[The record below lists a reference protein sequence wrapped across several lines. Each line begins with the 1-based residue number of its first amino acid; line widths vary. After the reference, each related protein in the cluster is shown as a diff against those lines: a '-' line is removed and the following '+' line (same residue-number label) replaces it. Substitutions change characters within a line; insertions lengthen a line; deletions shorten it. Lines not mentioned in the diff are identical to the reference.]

1 MKKNQE
7 IKRTAAMVQETL
19 NVPEDLDQR
28 MAQVRE
34 RARQEFLA
42 REAAQA
48 AAPRPARKKKGLGY
62 RLVTAMAIALALM
75 VIPVAVTL
83 ISPVP
88 VSSAGDFSRSVVI
101 WLNDKLHLQLRVP
114 ETLEAPGGLSDMSAG
129 EERVFHSLEEA
140 AAFVGHD
147 LIALGN
153 EEVKCELVEVRV
165 TSIADGVQ
173 MITGIYRYQD
183 QEVVLIQKPILDNSV
198 LAPQSKAEIITV
210 SGREF
215 FAWQV
220 GTRWRTVYLQDHWN
234 VQITSVGTKDRLE
247 QILLSLSLFKADIRP

>member
-114 ETLEAPGGLSDMSAG
+114 ETLEAPGGLSAMSAG

-153 EEVKCELVEVRV
+153 EEIKCELVEVRV
-165 TSIADGVQ
+165 TYLYDD
-173 MITGIYRYQD
+173 IYHIEEEYLYD
-183 QEVVLIQKPILDNSV
+183 EKPIIMQLKGGLDFTMT
-198 LAPQSKAEIITV
+198 APQKDAEKIESSIGEMYIWGNEKTARV
-210 SGREF
+210 I
-215 FAWQV
+215 
-220 GTRWRTVYLQDHWN
+220 GTTRNGMLR
-234 VQITSVGTKDRLE
+234 VQFECAIEVAS
-247 QILLSLSLFKADIRP
+247 ILMKTALFIN

>member
-165 TSIADGVQ
+165 TRIKENVYHSVAQYLYGDHTVNVSIKDGMKANLVGPQ
-173 MITGIYRYQD
+173 IETRTIISDIGDVFVWNSNDVSRAL
-183 QEVVLIQKPILDNSV
+183 VVVNGKVVRFTTTCNLDEACE
-198 LAPQSKAEIITV
+198 L
-210 SGREF
+210 
-215 FAWQV
+215 FA
-220 GTRWRTVYLQDHWN
+220 TAH
-234 VQITSVGTKDRLE
+234 
-247 QILLSLSLFKADIRP
+247 

>member
-7 IKRTAAMVQETL
+7 IKRAAAMVQETL

-42 REAAQA
+42 REVAQA

-165 TSIADGVQ
+165 TRLGEDVSKIIERYEYKGKELLLEIKGGLD
-173 MITGIYRYQD
+173 ITMM
-183 QEVVLIQKPILDNSV
+183 
-198 LAPQSKAEIITV
+198 APQENARIVECQIGEVYVWENNEKVRALGANPEGILKVV
-210 SGREF
+210 SDCELEE
-215 FAWQV
+215 
-220 GTRWRTVYLQDHWN
+220 TYILMS
-234 VQITSVGTKDRLE
+234 TSRY
-247 QILLSLSLFKADIRP
+247 IN

>member
-165 TSIADGVQ
+165 T
-173 MITGIYRYQD
+173 
-183 QEVVLIQKPILDNSV
+183 EVSENAYHVAVEYEYENK
-198 LAPQSKAEIITV
+198 TV
-210 SGREF
+210 SMLSKGGMSTALSATQADAKRVECPIGEVHV
-215 FAWQV
+215 WENNKE
-220 GTRWRTVYLQDHWN
+220 TRGLAITHEWTVRISTGCN
-234 VQITSVGTKDRLE
+234 VDETCK
-247 QILLSLSLFKADIRP
+247 LLLTAHYVN

>member
-42 REAAQA
+42 REVAQA

-165 TSIADGVQ
+165 TAMAEDVVRINENYLFDNK
-173 MITGIYRYQD
+173 
-183 QEVVLIQKPILDNSV
+183 EVVLIYKPILDENLFAPGDDTVVVNSELGEF
-198 LAPQSKAEIITV
+198 LAWKTTDKSRAIFLFDNWSIQISAEC
-210 SGREF
+210 S
-215 FAWQV
+215 
-220 GTRWRTVYLQDHWN
+220 
-234 VQITSVGTKDRLE
+234 LE
-247 QILLSLSLFKADIRP
+247 EARKLFSTLNKVN

>member
-140 AAFVGHD
+140 TAFVGHD

-165 TSIADGVQ
+165 RNLANSVKQITS
-173 MITGIYRYQD
+173 RYLYENK
-183 QEVVLIQKPILDNSV
+183 EVVLVQKTMLTTTV
-198 LAPQSKAEIITV
+198 LAPKYEANAIALE
-210 SGREF
+210 GREF
-215 FAWQV
+215 YVWEINAK
-220 GTRWRTVYLQDHWN
+220 WRAMQITDNWN
-234 VQITSVGTKDRLE
+234 VQITTDGDRDHLVRM
-247 QILLSLSLFKADIRP
+247 LRSMH

>member
-48 AAPRPARKKKGLGY
+48 AVPRPARKKKGLGY

-153 EEVKCELVEVRV
+153 EEVKCELVEVRTYAV
-165 TSIADGVQ
+165 ADGVSR
-173 MITGIYRYQD
+173 ITEHFSFED
-183 QEVVLIQKPILDNSV
+183 LDVVVILKPVLTNSIV
-198 LAPQSKAEIITV
+198 ATKTDAETV
-210 SGREF
+210 EIGGREF
-215 FAWQV
+215 YIWQV
-220 GTRWRTVYLQDHWN
+220 DTKWRTMFLAHPWI
-234 VQITSVGTKDRLE
+234 VQITSAGDRTDLE
-247 QILLSLSLFKADIRP
+247 QLLLTIE

>member
-7 IKRTAAMVQETL
+7 IKRAAAMVQETL

-42 REAAQA
+42 REAAKA

-165 TSIADGVQ
+165 TAVEKGVF
-173 MITGIYRYQD
+173 MIDETYSYMGKEAKMQLKSGFD
-183 QEVVLIQKPILDNSV
+183 MLLS
-198 LAPQSKAEIITV
+198 APQAEANILECGIGEMYIWENKDTV
-210 SGREF
+210 R
-215 FAWQV
+215 AL
-220 GTRWRTVYLQDHWN
+220 GTTRIWRVTGVFNCGYEEAC
-234 VQITSVGTKDRLE
+234 RL
-247 QILLSLSLFKADIRP
+247 LLSAHLVN

>member
-88 VSSAGDFSRSVVI
+88 VSSWNATRD
-101 WLNDKLHLQLRVP
+101 LTVP
-114 ETLEAPGGLSDMSAG
+114 WGM
-129 EERVFHSLEEA
+129 
-140 AAFVGHD
+140 
-147 LIALGN
+147 
-153 EEVKCELVEVRV
+153 
-165 TSIADGVQ
+165 
-173 MITGIYRYQD
+173 
-183 QEVVLIQKPILDNSV
+183 
-198 LAPQSKAEIITV
+198 
-210 SGREF
+210 
-215 FAWQV
+215 
-220 GTRWRTVYLQDHWN
+220 
-234 VQITSVGTKDRLE
+234 
-247 QILLSLSLFKADIRP
+247 SLSHINL

>member
-165 TSIADGVQ
+165 T
-173 MITGIYRYQD
+173 
-183 QEVVLIQKPILDNSV
+183 EVTDNLGHV
-198 LAPQSKAEIITV
+198 TELFKFNGME
-210 SGREF
+210 
-215 FAWQV
+215 
-220 GTRWRTVYLQDHWN
+220 VYLTIKPVLTDN
-234 VQITSVGTKDRLE
+234 IMMP
-247 QILLSLSLFKADIRP
+247 KADVTTISSVIGEVHVWYSNKKSNAIAISNQRSIRVNADCELIETIELIDTIRIVSTHTQP

>member
-165 TSIADGVQ
+165 QKLIDNVYYITEEFIWQEEAISVQ
-173 MITGIYRYQD
+173 LKSG
-183 QEVVLIQKPILDNSV
+183 LDTTMT
-198 LAPQSKAEIITV
+198 APQKDITITETMIGEV
-210 SGREF
+210 YVWENNKTARAMGAIREALVRF
-215 FAWQV
+215 EFNCEFEEACRIV
-220 GTRWRTVYLQDHWN
+220 DTIGLVN
-234 VQITSVGTKDRLE
+234 
-247 QILLSLSLFKADIRP
+247 

>member
-28 MAQVRE
+28 MAQVKE

-153 EEVKCELVEVRV
+153 EEVECELVEVRV
-165 TSIADGVQ
+165 REVANNLVQITECYTYEGYEIA
-173 MITGIYRYQD
+173 
-183 QEVVLIQKPILDNSV
+183 VLQKPILTDNV
-198 LAPQSKAEIITV
+198 VAPRNSTERAHTGTMEFNVWQSGKKWRAM
-210 SGREF
+210 
-215 FAWQV
+215 QV
-220 GTRWRTVYLQDHWN
+220 VDEWN
-234 VQITSVGTKDRLE
+234 VQITAEMEYEDFLTV
-247 QILLSLSLFKADIRP
+247 LSTVKSIH

>member
-42 REAAQA
+42 REVAQA

-165 TSIADGVQ
+165 TAMADDVARVTERYLFGNKEM
-173 MITGIYRYQD
+173 MIILR
-183 QEVVLIQKPILDNSV
+183 PILNEN
-198 LAPQSKAEIITV
+198 LFV
-210 SGREF
+210 SRGDATLVESEF
-215 FAWQV
+215 GEVYIWQTDDKCRGMFV
-220 GTRWRTVYLQDHWN
+220 FDEWN
-234 VQITSVGTKDRLE
+234 VQITIDGTLDEGKM
-247 QILLSLSLFKADIRP
+247 LFTIMKRVS